1 MVEINLKAIG
11 LIKICSTHSAGAN
24 NISLVV
30 KVTHGLY
37 YCLHQL
43 RDPEN
48 TQCLNLQSVY
58 IAWTTGPQLKSME
71 IHFLASIVVIK
82 FFQLGMTHK
91 MVSLPTNKYA
101 IAKNRISCTQALHS
115 QFIDFQTNFLSFICI
130 PTWKVFQWS
139 RVRTPIC

>member
-1 MVEINLKAIG
+1 MRITSFQIIYKIWESEKSIYSATMWLNQINSGLLRQSRFFITIFTSCVLKRKCMIRIWYLSFWVLNHFWKRRDFPRIFILLFRNSFFMVEINLKAIG

-48 TQCLNLQSVY
+48 TQCLNL
-58 IAWTTGPQLKSME
+58 
-71 IHFLASIVVIK
+71 
-82 FFQLGMTHK
+82 
-91 MVSLPTNKYA
+91 
-101 IAKNRISCTQALHS
+101 
-115 QFIDFQTNFLSFICI
+115 
-130 PTWKVFQWS
+130 
-139 RVRTPIC
+139 